1 MKLTIAFLGL
11 MCLLP
16 AQGMEFS
23 KKIVDKIHLYNLLA
37 NCWGNEAIDN
47 YAYDT
52 EKAMEKCGV
61 HGSTTKHTKPAPAPL
76 ARVVQPMQSNV
87 VYRTMPQ
94 YFNTH
99 SAFYNPYVALG
110 RRKRQAAHEALEPHS
125 DADLANFGSLMNN
138 QVEALTCVLREVG
151 MLDANNNI
159 QADQF
164 SLEKL
169 QVYSNTPAGKDPAF
183 LVKYSQELTDCYNVA
198 MTWPQSAL
206 NKNEFMAK
214 HGRKMIYFRCLKQT
228 EMDMCMKFQMNQY
241 LEFTSG
247 KELDPAKYGAKDKYD
262 AAATV
267 ARVMEGT
274 STKAAAHIDAFF
286 WGTPETMFDM

>member
-23 KKIVDKIHLYNLLA
+23 RKIADKIHLYNLLA
-37 NCWGNEAIDN
+37 NCWGNDAIDN

-61 HGSTTKHTKPAPAPL
+61 SSSTTTSTKPAPAPL
-76 ARVVQPMQSNV
+76 ARVVQPLQSNV

-110 RRKRQAAHEALEPHS
+110 RRKRQAAHDAYEAHS
-125 DADLANFGSLMNN
+125 DADLANFGTMMKE

-164 SLEKL
+164 SLDKL

-183 LVKYSQELTDCYNVA
+183 LAKYSEELTDCYNIA
-198 MTWPQSAL
+198 MTWPQSTL
-206 NKNEFMAK
+206 NRNKFMSEF
-214 HGRKMIYFRCLKQT
+214 GRHMIYFKCLKQS
-228 EMDMCMKFQMNQY
+228 EIDMCMKFQMNQY
-241 LEFTSG
+241 LEATTG
-247 KELDPAKYGAKDKYD
+247 KELDPAKYMAKDKYD
-262 AAATV
+262 AAAMV
-267 ARVMEGT
+267 AKIMEGT
-274 STKAAAHIDAFF
+274 SSKAEAHVDAFF

>member
-52 EKAMEKCGV
+52 EKAMKKCGV
-61 HGSTTKHTKPAPAPL
+61 HGSTTKHTKP
-76 ARVVQPMQSNV
+76 
-87 VYRTMPQ
+87 
-94 YFNTH
+94 H
-99 SAFYNPYVALG
+99 VALG